1 MSNQE
6 SASDQK
12 PNVNVTL
19 GSSPDL
25 SVGRTFP
32 CPLCA
37 KELDLRQSRS
47 RKPYCV
53 CDSCGLQIFF
63 RGKEGI
69 SRLHRMLE
77 ASARIVGRSPAIATP
92 AIVAFNRLEQLRA
105 QKNDL
110 EQRRPLIFGDNDLE
124 HTIAAVDLEI
134 SRLQAALEQMS
145 ADSKS

>member
-6 SASDQK
+6 SASDQN

-19 GSSPDL
+19 GSSADL

-32 CPLCA
+32 CPLCS

-53 CDSCGLQIFF
+53 CDSCGMQIFF

-69 SRLHRMLE
+69 SRLQRMLE
-77 ASARIVGRSPAIATP
+77 ASERVFRSPAIATP
-92 AIVAFNRLEQLRA
+92 AIAAFNRLEQLRA
-105 QKNDL
+105 QKRDL
-110 EQRRPLIFGDNDLE
+110 EQRRPLIFTDDDLE

-134 SRLQAALEQMS
+134 SRLQGALEQMS
-145 ADSKS
+145 AGSKS